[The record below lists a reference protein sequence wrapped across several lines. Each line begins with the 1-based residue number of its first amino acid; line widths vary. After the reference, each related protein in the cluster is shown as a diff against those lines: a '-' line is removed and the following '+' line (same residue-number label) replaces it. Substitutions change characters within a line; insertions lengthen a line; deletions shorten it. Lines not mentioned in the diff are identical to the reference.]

1 MTAPARL
8 ISISLIGILLRKN
21 RPAAP
26 TPGRFACFIFDEYPL
41 GMVKN
46 MFSVQAG
53 WAFLPRANFL
63 KALAEMLTGPAQA

>member
-8 ISISLIGILLRKN
+8 IGILLPKN

-46 MFSVQAG
+46 MFSFQAG
-53 WAFLPRANFL
+53 WAFLDSENFF
-63 KALAEMLTGPAQA
+63 KALAEMLTGPVQA